1 MDQPLTIWWN
11 RVYGKSK
18 NGFPYTIFPYTFAR
32 QMNIIIT
39 GASRGIGYETAK
51 ILSRENKVISISRS
65 AEKNKLPGVISI
77 SFDFEKGNIK
87 KELLPQIISSLSS
100 GRGKEGEVAVDVL
113 INNAA
118 TFIKKPFEELSIKDF
133 EKIYRVNVFSIVE
146 LTKCILPLML
156 SPSPS
161 VRTKLRTPYSI
172 GERVGVRRH
181 VLNIASMGGVQ
192 GSIKFPGLSAYSSSK
207 GALITLTECL
217 AEEYKDKGIS
227 FNAIAF
233 GAVQTEML
241 AEAFP
246 NFKAPIT
253 AEEAAKFVS
262 DFAINGN
269 KYFNGK
275 ILQMALST
283 P

>member
-1 MDQPLTIWWN
+1 
-11 RVYGKSK
+11 
-18 NGFPYTIFPYTFAR
+18 
-32 QMNIIIT
+32 MNIIIT

-51 ILSRENKVISISRS
+51 ILSKEHKVISIARS
-65 AEKNKLPGVISI
+65 ADKNKPTGIIPI

-87 KELLPQIISSLSS
+87 KDLLPQI
-100 GRGKEGEVAVDVL
+100 KKHFETVNVL

-118 TFIKKPFEELSIKDF
+118 TLIHKPFDEITQEDF
-133 EKIYRVNVFSIVE
+133 KKIFQVNVFAFGE
-146 LTKCILPLML
+146 LTQAILPLM
-156 SPSPS
+156 
-161 VRTKLRTPYSI
+161 KN
-172 GERVGVRRH
+172 GH
-181 VLNIASMGGVQ
+181 VLNIASMGGIQ
-192 GSIKFPGLSAYSSSK
+192 GSVKFSGLSAYSSSK

-217 AEEYKDKGIS
+217 AEEFKDKNIS
-227 FNAIAF
+227 FNSIAF

-253 AEEAAKFVS
+253 AKDAAEFVAQ
-262 DFAINGN
+262 FATTGQ

>member
-1 MDQPLTIWWN
+1 
-11 RVYGKSK
+11 
-18 NGFPYTIFPYTFAR
+18 
-32 QMNIIIT
+32 MNIIIT

-51 ILSRENKVISISRS
+51 ILSKEHKVIGIARSIAGRDLKSR
-65 AEKNKLPGVISI
+65 PTFIPI
-77 SFDFEKGNIK
+77 SFDFENGNIGDD
-87 KELLPQIISSLSS
+87 LFPQIDTHF
-100 GRGKEGEVAVDVL
+100 KTVDVL

-118 TFIKKPFEELSIKDF
+118 TFIKKPFEQITRKEF
-133 EKIYRVNVFSIVE
+133 EKVFRVNVFAVAE
-146 LTKCILPLML
+146 LTQAVLPLM
-156 SPSPS
+156 
-161 VRTKLRTPYSI
+161 KK
-172 GERVGVRRH
+172 GH
-181 VLNIASMGGVQ
+181 VLNIVSMGGIQ
-192 GSIKFPGLSAYSSSK
+192 GSIKFPGLSAYSSGK

-217 AEEYKDKGIS
+217 AEEFKDKNIS

-241 AEAFP
+241 SEAFP
-246 NFKAPIT
+246 NFKAPLI
-253 AEEAAKFVS
+253 AAEAAKFVA